1 MRGTGRRKQTC
12 RVIPLRCATGEAAV
26 EQQGAPQRDVWRR
39 NHLPYGDGE
48 MEVGGGLGSSS
59 VLPSLAGPLTRGV
72 AVQSGRYSKWVK
84 KEVKW
89 EVGVGE
95 TRGMLG
101 HRYTWWRS
109 C

>member
-1 MRGTGRRKQTC
+1 M
-12 RVIPLRCATGEAAV
+12 
-26 EQQGAPQRDVWRR
+26 EQQGAPQRGVWRR

-84 KEVKW
+84 KEVGPQISGRDCW
-89 EVGVGE
+89 DGGTMAMHALCWGTATPLLSEPPPP
-95 TRGMLG
+95 
-101 HRYTWWRS
+101 
-109 C
+109 